1 MKSNS
6 SSSGHKLIPFP
17 YLLQLLILLH
27 SDAIDAAPWLLN
39 TETKHHRTLVHYDR
53 PSVCTLQKNVSLYTL
68 RSSSIRS
75 LIISVSQS
83 LLLLKMYSA
92 TQQLFNTHTELLITY
107 FITGAIRE
115 VTIMGC
121 DILLDNETLPYFSPS
136 INQWTPINHVV
147 LLTNGTSFC
156 IFFLCFIVD
165 DNNLFTII
173 R

>member
-1 MKSNS
+1 MKSNSS

-27 SDAIDAAPWLLN
+27 SDAIDAAAWLN
-39 TETKHHRTLVHYDR
+39 TETKHHRTRVHYDR

-107 FITGAIRE
+107 SITGAIRE
-115 VTIMGC
+115 VTMGC
-121 DILLDNETLPYFSPS
+121 DILLDNETLPLFPS
-136 INQWTPINHVV
+136 QHQSMNPNQSCRPPDEWN
-147 LLTNGTSFC
+147 
-156 IFFLCFIVD
+156 FFLYILS
-165 DNNLFTII
+165 LFYC
-173 R
+173 